1 MPLTKPVK
9 LHVTGFT
16 TKILKVSQTS
26 LPIPKKHN
34 QVAKKIHWLLW
45 KKFHLECNDERYKHV
60 PDSVLENEG
69 CKVLLDFPIQTDI
82 VIEHRRPDIV

>member
-9 LHVTGFT
+9 LPVTGFT
-16 TKILKVSQTS
+16 TKILKVSHTS

-34 QVAKKIHWLLW
+34 KVAKKIHWLLW
-45 KKFHLECNDERYKHV
+45 KKFYLECNDKRYKHV

-69 CKVLLDFPIQTDI
+69 CKVLWDFPIQTDI